1 MRRSM
6 DYEVNFLN
14 STITITK
21 KFAKA
26 ASVLNSSEY
35 NTLMQLRKDNPD
47 FRIELREIKK
57 KEGKKAYRNL
67 TFEYMEELIIQ
78 MDGKNSENLKLF
90 ETVKVQARLQPSPYA
105 FVKKWFLD
113 NYKDAIDKALAIED
127 KKTEKPTLKL
137 VEA

>member
-1 MRRSM
+1 MRHNT

-14 STITITK
+14 NTITITK
-21 KFAKA
+21 KFSKA
-26 ASVLNSSEY
+26 ASVLGSSEY
-35 NTLMQLRKDNPD
+35 NTLMMLKKDNPD
-47 FRIELREIKK
+47 FAIVLREIKK
-57 KEGKKAYRNL
+57 KEGKKSYRHL
-67 TFEYMEELIIQ
+67 TFEYMEELIIR

-90 ETVKVQARLQPSPYA
+90 ETVKAQAKLQPSPYS

-113 NYKDAIDKALAIED
+113 NYKDAIDKALAIEE

>member
-1 MRRSM
+1 M